1 MNRLFGTKKEEA
13 PAPKEQA
20 PPLPPPPS
28 HPTDAPAPKP
38 DLVQQQQRMDGRI
51 KDMEGKIKELDQ
63 EMAPL
68 FQQVKNSRGSQQKY
82 LKSRLLNMMKK
93 RKMYEQQIGNYYGAQ
108 GALDRITF
116 TNENIQNTIEMADAL
131 KEANEIQ
138 EKAMKKMDLDEL
150 AEIQDKQQELMWNV
164 NEFNEQMNNNYDMDV
179 DEDDLDEEL
188 AELENDMALQGMMGK
203 DYSQQSQQ
211 QQMKDPFLNN

>member
-1 MNRLFGTKKEEA
+1 
-13 PAPKEQA
+13 
-20 PPLPPPPS
+20 
-28 HPTDAPAPKP
+28 
-38 DLVQQQQRMDGRI
+38 MDGRI

-131 KEANEIQ
+131 KEANEVQ